1 MIPSICVWREKEA
14 PVRSAACEKSNGTL
28 SHRYPIRGS
37 NHSSHSLLTAIRP
50 AALTGSVISVPRA
63 VPARRSLQTATN
75 RAGSAPK
82 ARRLPSNQS
91 FYVKCVLLGAVE
103 VEIFFV
109 FLGASEYR

>member
-1 MIPSICVWREKEA
+1 MMPSIFLWREKEA
-14 PVRSAACEKSNGTL
+14 PVRSAACEKINGTL

-37 NHSSHSLLTAIRP
+37 NHRSHSLLTAIRP

-82 ARRLPSNQS
+82 ARCLPSNHFS
-91 FYVKCVLLGAVE
+91 VRL
-103 VEIFFV
+103 
-109 FLGASEYR
+109 

>member
-82 ARRLPSNQS
+82 ARCLPSNHPR
-91 FYVKCVLLGAVE
+91 LLHRQPNLSLTE
-103 VEIFFV
+103 
-109 FLGASEYR
+109 SMMSY